1 MLFMVFKIFK
11 VPQNTQVGEIM
22 NIVQE
27 KKCTEGYLV
36 NSCFKIKPPIHN
48 TFGNDETEIKHIHQK
63 QPPHVS
69 FAATGFYL
77 LNYLNCDQYVYFTIA
92 R

>member
-1 MLFMVFKIFK
+1 MVFMVFKIFK
-11 VPQNTQVGEIM
+11 VSQNTQVGEIM
-22 NIVQE
+22 NIAQE
-27 KKCTEGYLV
+27 KKCAEGYLV

-48 TFGNDETEIKHIHQK
+48 TFGNDVTEIKHTHQK

-69 FAATGFYL
+69 FAAIVFYL

>member
-1 MLFMVFKIFK
+1 
-11 VPQNTQVGEIM
+11 M

-27 KKCTEGYLV
+27 KKCAEAYLV

-48 TFGNDETEIKHIHQK
+48 TFGNDVTEIKHTHQK

-69 FAATGFYL
+69 FAAIVFYL

>member
-1 MLFMVFKIFK
+1 MLLLVFKIFK
-11 VPQNTQVGEIM
+11 VPQNAQVGEIM

-27 KKCTEGYLV
+27 KKCAEGYLV

-48 TFGNDETEIKHIHQK
+48 TFGNDETEIKHVHQK

-69 FAATGFYL
+69 FTATGFHF
-77 LNYLNCDQYVYFTIA
+77 LNYLNCEQYVYFTIA

>member
-1 MLFMVFKIFK
+1 MVFMVFKIFK
-11 VPQNTQVGEIM
+11 VSQNTQVGEIM
-22 NIVQE
+22 NIAQE
-27 KKCTEGYLV
+27 KKCAEGYLV

-48 TFGNDETEIKHIHQK
+48 TFGNNVTEIKHTHQK

-69 FAATGFYL
+69 FAAIVFYL